1 MKIMVA
7 LTLLFASATAVAA
20 APAAPP
26 RSTDALAPNGRIAVL
41 IVSGSDA
48 FHDWRRT
55 TPQLRAQLED
65 SGRFDVRVVE
75 DAEALAAPG
84 MLASYKAVLLN
95 GQTPRSSPTLRRSL
109 RRYVENGGGLV
120 ALHWAVDNFGDWPGF
135 ADLLGRVWQEG
146 TSVEEHGRFDV
157 TVARSH
163 PITMGMGSF
172 STADRE
178 AVHYRLRGT
187 AKVDVLAT
195 ARSNK
200 TGEAVPVMITHRVG
214 RGRVFFSPFGHSV
227 ASREDPDVAAM
238 IVRAAEWTATG
249 EVTGSAA
256 RARGR

>member
-7 LTLLFASATAVAA
+7 LALLFASATAVAA

-26 RSTDALAPNGRIAVL
+26 RSTDALAANGWIPVL

-55 TPQLRAQLED
+55 TPQLRAQLKD

-84 MLASYKAVLLN
+84 MLANYRAVLLN
-95 GQTPRSSPTLRRSL
+95 GQAPRSSAALRRSL
-109 RRYVENGGGLV
+109 QRYVEGGGGLV
-120 ALHWAVDNFGDWPGF
+120 ALHWAVDNFSDWPGF
-135 ADLLGRVWQEG
+135 ADLLGRVWREG

-157 TVARSH
+157 TVAQPH
-163 PITMGMGSF
+163 PITAGMPNF

-227 ASREDPDVAAM
+227 ASREDPDVATM
-238 IVRAAEWTATG
+238 IVRAAEWAAKG
-249 EVTGSAA
+249 QVSEDVTGAAA
-256 RARGR
+256 R